1 MLEGIKE
8 MSENEMI
15 KQSDI
20 AEKAF
25 LSVIFKRFMRFPK
38 EGLKEEIV
46 NSIDLILKY
55 DTVLKRIKNERNN
68 ATNTEFKYWR

>member
-1 MLEGIKE
+1 